1 MAVFKQRTVDSTT
14 IQTNRVCVPKRGKIE
29 GYNVARLL
37 DINGNVI
44 GKALMDFDADAP
56 SYRKYRQYC

>member
-14 IQTNRVCVPKRGKIE
+14 IQTTRVCVRTRGTID

-37 DINGNVI
+37 DINGEVI
-44 GKALMDFDADAP
+44 GKALMTCTAKEP
-56 SYRKYRQYC
+56 HYVQYK

>member
-14 IQTNRVCVPKRGKIE
+14 IQTNRVCVHKRGKIE

-37 DINGNVI
+37 DINGDVI
-44 GKALMDFDADAP
+44 GKALMTCTANKP
-56 SYRKYRQYC
+56 YYIQYK